1 VSVTD
6 ARARLTRAEP
16 DWPGYAA
23 FAGASLIWG
32 STFLFIAYSNEV
44 VAPLW
49 GAALRLGLA
58 TVLLSAVALATRAA
72 FPRGRRLR
80 DASLYGLL
88 QFGGNLGLLYWGE
101 QTVPSGITAVVFATA
116 PLQAAIWGR
125 VLGVEAIDRVKLAA
139 ALLGLLGVAI
149 IFAGQL
155 NVGVPVPGLIA
166 VFLAASAAVFSNYLL
181 KRIGPISPFAVNAV
195 GAPIG
200 AATLLVASVVL
211 GETRALPQT
220 LGGWWPILYLTIFGS
235 LGAFVLFAWLIGR
248 WSVTTTNFIGVI
260 VPVIALILGAVFRGE
275 QPPLVSYLGA
285 ALVLAAVVTALGR
298 SRASA
303 H

>member
-1 VSVTD
+1 MAE
-6 ARARLTRAEP
+6 ARARLATPAET
-16 DWPGYAA
+16 DWPGNAA

-49 GAALRLGLA
+49 GATLRLVLA
-58 TVLLSAVALATRAA
+58 TVLLSVVAWLTRAA

-80 DASLYGLL
+80 DAALFGLL

-101 QTVPSGITAVVFATA
+101 QTVPSGITAVVFATG
-116 PLQAAIWGR
+116 PLQAAMWGR

-139 ALLGLLGVAI
+139 AVMGLLGVAV

-155 NVGVPVPGLIA
+155 TVGVPVPGLIA
-166 VFLAASAAVFSNYLL
+166 VFLAASMAVFSNFVL

-200 AATLLVASVVL
+200 AATLLFASVLL
-211 GETRALPQT
+211 GEPRDLPRT
-220 LGGWWPILYLTIFGS
+220 LAEWWPILYLTIFGS

-248 WSVTTTNFIGVI
+248 WSVTTTNFIGVV
-260 VPVIALILGAVFRGE
+260 VPVIALILGATFRAE
-275 QPPLVSYLGA
+275 QPPLVSYAGA
-285 ALVLAAVVTALGR
+285 ALVLAAVVIALRR
-298 SRASA
+298 SRATA

>member
-1 VSVTD
+1 MTESRAGVVTQ
-6 ARARLTRAEP
+6 AQT

-49 GAALRLGLA
+49 GATLRLILA
-58 TVLLSAVALATRAA
+58 TVFLGAIAWLTRAS

-80 DASLYGLL
+80 DAALYGLL

-125 VLGVEAIDRVKLAA
+125 ILGVEGIDRVKLAA
-139 ALLGLLGVAI
+139 ALLGLLGVTV

-155 NVGVPVPGLIA
+155 TVGVPVPGLVA
-166 VFLAASAAVFSNYLL
+166 VFLAASAAVFSNYVL

-200 AATLLVASVVL
+200 AAALLVASVVL
-211 GETRALPQT
+211 GEARTLPQT
-220 LGGWWPILYLTIFGS
+220 IVEWWPILYLTVFGS

-260 VPVIALILGAVFRGE
+260 VPVIALLLGAIFRAE
-275 QPPLVSYLGA
+275 QPPLISYAGA
-285 ALVLAAVVTALGR
+285 ALVLVAVVIAL
-298 SRASA
+298 RASRSTA